1 MLLSLAPKVPGVE
14 AATLFSDGFESG
26 DFSAWT
32 GTSQNPNSPSPD
44 YTMLVPEAPELA
56 HHGNYFAVAE
66 LLGGTASYC
75 YKTLTAS
82 ELYVRGYFQ
91 SHDVEAIADNGDR
104 FFFITFRASGGNNL
118 AYAGWR
124 NENGVVKWILT
135 LRDGTGYV
143 DVYSSNSP
151 TEGVYTSVELHWRKG
166 TDNGGADLWVDG
178 VNVCSS
184 WGRNTASYGDIQSV
198 RIGVAETY
206 NCGEAGASFDCIA
219 FSTSYIGPEP
229 KAEPSNLSI
238 TGMVYYSTYPLD
250 GVLVKLFQGNDTFD
264 PLQATSTINGYY
276 RFSALAPGSYDITA
290 YGPTSEYAYGTGF
303 SGIVVSSN
311 VTRDIDLPKLMTL
324 RSPGKEANTTSLH
337 PTLSWDANSEAARYA
352 IQINVVDGWQL
363 VEVGHSTST
372 SYTVQTELTPG
383 VRYTWQVDAF
393 DAYSHHVGTTHTE
406 HYLTV
411 VRPEHD
417 LSVTLDTSVNA
428 FPSTR
433 IVNATV
439 QNLGLSNESDII
451 VRFFVNGGLTTSKTI
466 SFLQNGSTTRLGF
479 PWPSPSML
487 GTYNVTVYVVPVPGE
502 DSENNRATNS
512 VTVYADSPESP
523 DDWPMSHHDPEHT
536 GYSTTTAPE
545 TNYLWKRVIGSEVV
559 SSPAIVDGR
568 LYVGSS
574 DHNIYCL
581 NTSTGTTI
589 WSFITGSYV
598 QSDPAV
604 SDGRVYVGSDYSVYC
619 LNASTGNQIW
629 CYETGGSVY
638 SSPAILGNRVYIG
651 SNDNNVYCL
660 NAITGSRIWSYLTGN
675 WVISS
680 PAVSNNKVY
689 VGSNDHNF
697 YCLNAS
703 TGTLKW
709 TYTTVDDVISSPLII
724 NDKVYVGS
732 DDFRIYCLNANTG
745 AKIWSYT
752 TGNYVESSPA
762 TFGGRVYVGS
772 ADYSVYCLN
781 ATTGAKIWSYATND
795 YALCSPAIADGRV
808 YIGSDDHNIYCL
820 NAYTG
825 TKIWSYTTGDDV
837 SSTAVA
843 GGVLYLGSFD
853 GSVYAFGGPAHLIP
867 TTLAC
872 SISSSQ
878 VSKGGTISVSGF
890 ITPAVA
896 GQLITLTYTRPNGY
910 AYTSWSTCHSDGSYS
925 HSYNPD
931 TAGPWS
937 VTVSW
942 MGNATHSGAST
953 SKSFTVNDTVDL
965 SAFPT
970 TYIIAGAGAVTAIAV
985 SIYLVTKRREA
996 PPMSAGLKLARPS
1009 GVTVLVVLEIL
1020 VGLVLLGGGA
1030 IFAFLSSWI
1039 GESPFIPSEFNI
1051 PIAAM
1056 SWGIFVVAGLVSFI
1070 EVFGMWRGSRW
1081 AWILGLILAGLGII
1095 LGITSLPTGIVYIAI
1110 QANVIYYLTRPHVR
1124 QFLGRTSS

>member
-1 MLLSLAPKVPGVE
+1 
-14 AATLFSDGFESG
+14 
-26 DFSAWT
+26 
-32 GTSQNPNSPSPD
+32 
-44 YTMLVPEAPELA
+44 MLVPEAPELA

-75 YKTLTAS
+75 YKTVTAS

-91 SHDVEAIADNGDR
+91 SHDVEVIADNGDR
-104 FFFITFRASGGNNL
+104 FFFITFRASAGNNL

-250 GVLVKLFQGNDTFD
+250 GVLVELFNTSDQNT
-264 PLQATSTINGYY
+264 PLKSALTVNGFY
-276 RFSALAPGSYDITA
+276 RFAAVAPGTYDITA
-290 YGPTSEYAYGTGF
+290 YGPTSEFLASSTWLDT
-303 SGIVVSSN
+303 VVSSN
-311 VTRDIDLPKLMTL
+311 LTKDFYLPKVISV
-324 RSPGKEANTTSLH
+324 RSPSSHANITSSH
-337 PTLSWDANSEAARYA
+337 PTISWDANREAARYYV
-352 IQINVVDGWQL
+352 QINVLEGAELGEIVDSG
-363 VEVGHSTST
+363 TCTFT
-372 SYTVQTELTPG
+372 SYTVVNELTPG
-383 VRYTWQVDAF
+383 LRYWLHIGAIDAS
-393 DAYSHHVGTTHTE
+393 SHEVGGNRWT
-406 HYLTV
+406 YFNV

-417 LSVTLDTSVNA
+417 LSVSLDLPVNTLS
-428 FPSTR
+428 STT

-439 QNLGLSNESDII
+439 CNRGLRNESNIV
-451 VRFFVNGGLTTSKTI
+451 VRFSVDGNLVASKTI
-466 SFLQNGSTTRLGF
+466 TFLENASSTAVGF

-487 GTYNVTVYVVPVPGE
+487 GTYNLTIQIVPVAGE
-502 DSENNRATNS
+502 DSSENNRATS
-512 VTVYADSPESP
+512 IVTVYSDYSESS
-523 DDWPMSHHDPEHT
+523 DWPMTHHDPEHT
-536 GYSTTTAPE
+536 GYSTSTAPE
-545 TNYLWKRVIGSEVV
+545 TSYLWKRVIGSEVV
-559 SSPAIVDGR
+559 SSPAIVEGR

-581 NTSTGTTI
+581 NASTGTTI
-589 WSFITGSYV
+589 WSFVTGSFV

-604 SDGRVYVGSDYSVYC
+604 FSGRVYVGSDYSVYC

-629 CYETGGSVY
+629 RYETGGSVY
-638 SSPAILGNRVYIG
+638 SSPAVVGNRVYIG
-651 SNDNNVYCL
+651 SNDNSVYCL
-660 NAITGSRIWSYLTGN
+660 NALTGSRIWSHATGN

-680 PAVSNNKVY
+680 PAVSDNKVI
-689 VGSNDHNF
+689 VGSNDHNV

-703 TGTLKW
+703 SGTAIWTFTTGG
-709 TYTTVDDVISSPLII
+709 DVISPPLVV

-732 DDFRIYCLNANTG
+732 DDFRIYCLNADTG

-762 TFGGRVYVGS
+762 TLGGRVYVGS

-795 YALCSPAIADGRV
+795 YASCSPAIADGRV

-825 TKIWSYTTGDDV
+825 TKIWSYTTGDGV
-837 SSTAVA
+837 SSSAVA

-853 GSVYAFGGPAHLIP
+853 GSVYAFGGSAHLIP
-867 TTLAC
+867 TPTTISC
-872 SISSSQ
+872 SISPSQ
-878 VSKGGTISVSGF
+878 VFRGGSIVVSGF
-890 ITPAVA
+890 ITPAVT

-925 HSYNPD
+925 HSYTPD

-937 VTVSW
+937 ITVSW
-942 MGNATHSGAST
+942 VGNATHSGAST

-965 SAFPT
+965 SAFPA

-985 SIYLVTKRREA
+985 SMYLVTKRREA
-996 PPMSAGLKLARPS
+996 PRMSAGLKLARPS

-1051 PIAAM
+1051 PVAAM
-1056 SWGIFVVAGLVSFI
+1056 SWGIYMVQVLAGIFVVAGLVSFI
-1070 EVFGMWRGSRW
+1070 EAFGLWRGSRW